1 MKDMD
6 RKEGIIRALCL
17 NKAPG
22 LPKYEVPQIEIVA
35 NHGVQGDYHAGEFVR
50 HRYLAKKDPTRLNVR
65 QVLLADD
72 RIYANISAH
81 GIPAVPGS
89 LGENVVVEGI
99 DLMNLP
105 VKTRLSI
112 NDVLLKISEVREP
125 CYQLNQIHPELQ
137 AVVMPDEQDEKSW
150 RGGMMAVV
158 IRGGKV
164 RVGDRVQVVD

>member
-1 MKDMD
+1 MEN
-6 RKEGIIRALCL
+6 KEGTVTALCL
-17 NKAPG
+17 NQDPG
-22 LPKYEVPQIEIVA
+22 LPKYEVQEVEIVA

-72 RIYANISAH
+72 RIYANIAAH
-81 GIPAVPGS
+81 GIPPVPGS

-105 VKTRLSI
+105 VRTRLSI
-112 NDVLLKISEVREP
+112 NEVILEITEVREP
-125 CYQLNQIHPELQ
+125 CYQLNHIHPELQ
-137 AVVMPDEQDEKSW
+137 AVVMPDEKDEKSW

-158 IRGGKV
+158 IRGGSV
-164 RVGDRVQVVD
+164 RVGDSVQIVD